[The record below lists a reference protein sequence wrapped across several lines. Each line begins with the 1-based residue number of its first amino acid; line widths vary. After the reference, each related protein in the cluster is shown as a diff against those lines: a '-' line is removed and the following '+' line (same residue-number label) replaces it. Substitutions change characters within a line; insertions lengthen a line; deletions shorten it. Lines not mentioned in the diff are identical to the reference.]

1 MPEDHEVCGR
11 PEELALSLHGAAAQ
25 AGDAQ
30 QVVRGGGSGA
40 AAAGELRRLA
50 RELGLG
56 ACAGS
61 TEALKSELQKIVLA
75 LHPDKSGGEF
85 TSDADK
91 ARFMKARRAIELLN
105 SDSTPDAP
113 GAATQL
119 AGVPHALTGASPPTA
134 SFENEF
140 RFQAI
145 LLADARNRIARYFAA
160 PKIVSSVLA
169 IGLLVL
175 VLAADVFEG
184 NPLLGPLLGEAA
196 VLIFLGVLGLASAT
210 ATAALWASERAAV
223 SRAEHLLSE
232 SALGELFELARRCAR
247 RQGRIG
253 QLSGFDIRRGIDL
266 LADGDGDGSDR
277 APRGRRLLR
286 HSLDA
291 TTREGITLIQTNRLL
306 ARRVIRV
313 VDRPA
318 LEVLYEVSPRAVG
331 EAFR

>member
-1 MPEDHEVCGR
+1 MHDHEVCGR
-11 PEELALSLHGAAAQ
+11 PEELALSLHGGAAPT
-25 AGDAQ
+25 GDAQ
-30 QVVRGGGSGA
+30 QVVAGGGSDTV
-40 AAAGELRRLA
+40 AAGELSRLA
-50 RELGLG
+50 RELGLD

-61 TEALKSELQKIVLA
+61 AEALKSELQKIVLA

-85 TSDADK
+85 MSDGDK

-105 SDSTPDAP
+105 SDGSADAP

-119 AGVPHALTGASPPTA
+119 AGAPHAITDASAPAASP
-134 SFENEF
+134 ENEH
-140 RFQAI
+140 RLQVL
-145 LLADARNRIARYFAA
+145 LLAGARHRIARYFAA

-169 IGLLVL
+169 AVLLVL
-175 VLAADVFEG
+175 VVTADLFEG
-184 NPLLGPLLGEAA
+184 NPLLGPLLAEAA
-196 VLIFLGVLGLASAT
+196 VLMFLAVLGLAA
-210 ATAALWASERAAV
+210 ATAAGASWVCERAAV

-253 QLSGFDIRRGIDL
+253 QLSGFDIRRGTDV
-266 LADGDGDGSDR
+266 LADGCASDR
-277 APRGRRLLR
+277 MPRGRRLLR
-286 HSLDA
+286 RSLDA
-291 TTREGITLIQTNRLL
+291 TTRESITLIQTRRLL

-331 EAFR
+331 EAFG